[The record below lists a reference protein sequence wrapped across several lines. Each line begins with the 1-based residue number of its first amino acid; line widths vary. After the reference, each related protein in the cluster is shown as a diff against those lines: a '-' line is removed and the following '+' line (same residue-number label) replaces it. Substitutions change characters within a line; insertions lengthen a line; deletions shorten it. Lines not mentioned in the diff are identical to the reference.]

1 MIKKLAKKL
10 TAFLLKFKKK
20 NATSAQDMVIN
31 TLLEKVTD
39 DIAEIAEVADKA
51 AAKVAKTAI
60 EEAKVV
66 ASAVEAKAPKTAAKK
81 PAAKKAATSGEAAKP
96 KGRPKKSN

>member
-20 NATSAQDMVIN
+20 NATSAQDKVIN
-31 TLLEKVTD
+31 SLLEKVTE
-39 DIAEIAEVADKA
+39 DIVEIAEVADKA
-51 AAKVAKTAI
+51 ASKVIKTAV

-66 ASAVEAKAPKTAAKK
+66 ADAVEAKAPKAPKK
-81 PAAKKAATSGEAAKP
+81 PAAKKAAVPGEAAKP
-96 KGRPKKSN
+96 KGRPKKSI

>member
-20 NATSAQDMVIN
+20 NATSAQDKVIN
-31 TLLEKVTD
+31 TLLEKVTE
-39 DIAEIAEVADKA
+39 DITEIAEVADKA
-51 AAKVAKTAI
+51 ASKVVKTAV

-66 ASAVEAKAPKTAAKK
+66 ADAVEAKAPKTAAKK
-81 PAAKKAATSGEAAKP
+81 PAAKKAAVSGEAPKP

>member
-20 NATSAQDMVIN
+20 NATSAQDKVIN
-31 TLLEKVTD
+31 TLLEKVTE

-51 AAKVAKTAI
+51 ASKVVKTAV

-66 ASAVEAKAPKTAAKK
+66 ADAVEAKAPKTAAKK
-81 PAAKKAATSGEAAKP
+81 PAAKKAAVSGEAPKP